1 MYKLFKVLIFMRNV
15 YAHTSHHC
23 YTILIA
29 TYILP
34 SKDWVF
40 NTSHILQGSEKADKR
55 IEEFFLPRCIKMT
68 LMHSPCMWQ
77 SQSPDIFLSLRYFSM
92 EFRFQNKLTIPANPS
107 PSYTYEPS
115 TCPKKNTVIENDLIL
130 CANNIILD
138 LLIVSHLKN

>member
-1 MYKLFKVLIFMRNV
+1 MYKLFKVLIFMRNI
-15 YAHTSHHC
+15 YAHTSHHF
-23 YTILIA
+23 YTILIV

-40 NTSHILQGSEKADKR
+40 NTLHILQGSEKADKR
-55 IEEFFLPRCIKMT
+55 RFFFPRCIKMT
-68 LMHSPCMWQ
+68 LMHSPCMSQ
-77 SQSPDIFLSLRYFSM
+77 SQSPDIFLSLRYFSV

-115 TCPKKNTVIENDLIL
+115 TCPKKNTVIQNDLIL

-138 LLIVSHLKN
+138 LLIVSRLKN